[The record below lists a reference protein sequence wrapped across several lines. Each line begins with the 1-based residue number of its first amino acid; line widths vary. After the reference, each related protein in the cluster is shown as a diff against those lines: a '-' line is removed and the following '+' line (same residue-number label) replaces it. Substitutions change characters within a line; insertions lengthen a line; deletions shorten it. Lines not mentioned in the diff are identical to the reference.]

1 MKTTWHWHK
10 NCYEDKWNIIED
22 PKAIPHSFNHF
33 IFDKLFKNIY
43 CGKHGPLKKMVLV
56 KQILYMQK
64 LNPNT
69 CLPLC
74 RKTNLKWIKYLNVGT
89 ENFKHFQ

>member
-33 IFDKLFKNIY
+33 IFDKLFKNIH
-43 CGKHGPLKKMVLV
+43 CGKHGPLKKW
-56 KQILYMQK
+56 
-64 LNPNT
+64 
-69 CLPLC
+69 C
-74 RKTNLKWIKYLNVGT
+74 W
-89 ENFKHFQ
+89 